1 MQKKSKGGLI
11 SKLIECLHSP
21 YMIVVAVACAVAV
34 VMYLVVADLKEGT
47 EHLYSGYNSIPYD

>member
-1 MQKKSKGGLI
+1 
-11 SKLIECLHSP
+11 
-21 YMIVVAVACAVAV
+21 MIVVAVACAVAV